1 MIFVLYF
8 PDSQISNQKMNIMRS
23 LDNFTDK
30 NELLHGTDLYKL
42 RGGTGETGNGEGE
55 PEGGGSNPDAGGAP
69 PPAIQ

>member
-30 NELLHGTDLYKL
+30 NELLHGTNLHKL
-42 RGGTGETGNGEGE
+42 RGGTGGGEGE
-55 PEGGGSNPDAGGAP
+55 SGPSGGSSGGTP
-69 PPAIQ
+69 PPTVD